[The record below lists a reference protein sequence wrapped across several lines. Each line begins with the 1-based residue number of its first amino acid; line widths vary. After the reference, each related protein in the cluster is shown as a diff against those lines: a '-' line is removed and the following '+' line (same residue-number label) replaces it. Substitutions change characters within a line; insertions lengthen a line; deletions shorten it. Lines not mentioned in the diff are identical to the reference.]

1 MSSQGH
7 LEVGHSHGLLGHDP
21 IASYGFFLN
30 CPFPSQLVSI
40 QRVLFH
46 VYPQERKGGLT
57 VCPQGIDQEPV
68 INSRMDGK
76 YWRNMLV
83 LLIDISVTGVV

>member
-7 LEVGHSHGLLGHDP
+7 LEVGHSHGLLGHGLITP
-21 IASYGFFLN
+21 YGFFHN
-30 CPFPSQLVSI
+30 WPFRSQPVPI

-46 VYPQERKGGLT
+46 VYPQEHKGGLT
-57 VCPQGIDQEPV
+57 VCSQGIDQEPV
-68 INSRMDGK
+68 INSPMDGK

-83 LLIDISVTGVV
+83 LLIDISVAGVI